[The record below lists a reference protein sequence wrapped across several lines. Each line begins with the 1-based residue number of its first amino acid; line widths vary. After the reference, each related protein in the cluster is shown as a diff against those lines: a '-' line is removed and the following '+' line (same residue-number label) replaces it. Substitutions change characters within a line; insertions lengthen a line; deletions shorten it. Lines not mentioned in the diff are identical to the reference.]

1 VCFVS
6 LATFGLVEEDVVYD
20 GVEHLL
26 EVASPE
32 SLLGLIR
39 FLSYYDR

>member
-1 VCFVS
+1 V
-6 LATFGLVEEDVVYD
+6 LEDVGGGD

-32 SLLGLIR
+32 SLEE
-39 FLSYYDR
+39 